1 MMNPSNGG
9 GSSGELPDGGQI
21 TPRGIP
27 WKKRAGFIFRI
38 LISAVLVGL
47 VVRRLDWS
55 VVEAILR
62 RADGRLLCL
71 ASGLT
76 IVPVF
81 LLSVRWYLFVRQQGI
96 VVPGKNIFFLTWAG
110 QFFNAVLPGSTG
122 GDFVKIFQLCL
133 IAPERKAGA
142 VASVVADRLTALA
155 ALLLLA
161 AMALLRQPM
170 SLAGVLQF
178 PPWLAIVV
186 AALVVAAIGAGAF
199 VCSRQAARAYFAKFL
214 SSMKLALRP
223 EFPLFAGLF
232 LSLAIHLF
240 SFFLF
245 FLFSRAMGFPITY
258 WQTLI
263 FLPVLLVAMLVPVT
277 VNGHG
282 LREVVLLYYFDAMS
296 LFPAS
301 APGSHGAEFV
311 VSLSLVMVANE
322 LLWALPGGILY
333 VLRFRGMR

>member
-1 MMNPSNGG
+1 MTNPPSGG
-9 GSSGELPDGGQI
+9 GCSGELPDGGQI
-21 TPRGIP
+21 VPRGIP
-27 WKKRAGFIFRI
+27 WKKRAGFILRI
-38 LISAVLVGL
+38 VISAVLVGL

-62 RADGRLLCL
+62 RADGRLLCI

-96 VVPGKNIFFLTWAG
+96 VVSEKNIFFLTWAG

-133 IAPERKAGA
+133 IAPDRKAGA

-161 AMALLRQPM
+161 VVALVRQPM
-170 SLAGVLQF
+170 SLAGGLHI
-178 PPWLAIVV
+178 PPWLATVV
-186 AALVVAAIGAGAF
+186 AALAVAGVGAGGLLW
-199 VCSRQAARAYFAKFL
+199 SRRPALFAKFL

-223 EFPLFAGLF
+223 GFPLFAGLF

-240 SFFLF
+240 AFFLF
-245 FLFSRAMGFPITY
+245 FLFSRSMGFPISY
-258 WQTLI
+258 GETLV

-282 LREVVLLYYFDAMS
+282 LRELVLIYYFHALG
-296 LFPAS
+296 LFQAS
-301 APGSHGAEFV
+301 GSGSHAAEFV

-322 LLWALPGGILY
+322 LLWSLPGGILY
-333 VLRFRGMR
+333 VIRYRGMR